1 MGAIK
6 TMKEVEGALPK
17 KKDAQYIRILDS
29 EGNPSLISKEDLAQS
44 IGALGGVVPLTLEV
58 NIDFSNPSPE
68 VKREGS
74 SAFSNWLEES
84 VQNMMV
90 KDGQLNYLLDRKN
103 SNKKNKGGNAVI
115 DGSDGDILIKW
126 PRFWYHPALTENG
139 MQIQYSYTPKEG
151 GGWIESPEIW
161 IGATEMVVRNHG
173 GTQTAHSCY
182 NLDPEYRGGSGVNW
196 DNLPKSLLGM
206 PKTNISHDSMRNAC
220 KNKGT
225 FATGVYHGFDYQA
238 YVKMNLMFMAIFGTR
253 DWQAEFAG
261 YDPETGNPKRNSDGF
276 RYGGLGRGIVDEGSW
291 WSGFNGN
298 NPFIR
303 TNVGLELGCGSGVV
317 DYNLNIGSED
327 SSNVKHLHVPVFC
340 GVVNPFGHIWKAMDG
355 ITKSIELA
363 DGGKQ
368 EVWGIFTNPKRYA
381 SAGIDGAAK
390 VVRKT
395 AVLNSG
401 FLSKIDENLL
411 PTETKGNESSH
422 FCDYCYLNAN
432 PGRYSV
438 WLGGSASDGSPAGG
452 WYMSSGDGVG
462 HAPAY
467 SGGRLCFTPS

>member
-44 IGALGGVVPLTLEV
+44 IGASGGVVPLTLEV
-58 NIDFSNPSPE
+58 NIDFSKPSPE

-74 SAFSNWLEES
+74 PAFSNWLEES
-84 VQNMMV
+84 AQNMMV
-90 KDGQLNYLLDRKN
+90 KDGQLNYLLDRKD
-103 SNKKNKGGNAVI
+103 SNKKSKGGNAVI

-126 PRFWYHPALTENG
+126 PRFWYHTALVENG
-139 MQIQYSYTPKEG
+139 MQIQYSNTLKEG
-151 GGWIESPEIW
+151 GGWVESPEIW
-161 IGATEMVVRNHG
+161 VGATEMVVRNHG

-182 NLDPEYRGGSGVNW
+182 NLDPEYRGGNGTNW
-196 DNLPKSLLGM
+196 DSLPKSLLGM
-206 PKTNISHDSMRNAC
+206 PKTNISHDGMRNAC

-225 FATGVYHGFDYQA
+225 FATGAYHGFDYQS

-253 DWQAEFAG
+253 NWQAEFAG
-261 YDPETGNPKRNSDGF
+261 VAPETGLPKRDSLGF
-276 RYGGLGRGIVDEGSW
+276 RYGGLGRGVVDEGIW
-291 WSGFNGN
+291 WANFNGE

-317 DYNLNIGSED
+317 DYDFNTGSET
-327 SSNVKHLHVPVFC
+327 KHLHVPVFC
-340 GVVNPFGHIWKAMDG
+340 GVVNPFGHIWTAIDG
-355 ITKSIELA
+355 LTKSIEESS
-363 DGGKQ
+363 GKQ
-368 EVWGIFTNPKRYA
+368 EVWGIFTDPNSYA

-395 AVLNSG
+395 AVLNHG

-411 PTETKGNESSH
+411 PTETKGSESSH
-422 FCDYCYLNAN
+422 FCDFCYVNSN
-432 PGRYSV
+432 PGSYSV
-438 WLGGSASDGSPAGG
+438 WVGGHASAGGHAGG
-452 WYMSSGDGVG
+452 WLVASNLGVG
-462 HAPAY
+462 NAHPRC
-467 SGGRLCFTPS
+467 GGRLCFTPS

>member
-44 IGALGGVVPLTLEV
+44 IGASGGVVPLTLEV

-74 SAFSNWLEES
+74 PAFSNWLEEN

-90 KDGQLNYLLDRKN
+90 KDGQLNYLLDRKD
-103 SNKKNKGGNAVI
+103 SNKKSKGGSAVI

-126 PRFWYHPALTENG
+126 PRFWYHPALVESG
-139 MQIQYSYTPKEG
+139 MQIQYSNTLKEG
-151 GGWIESPEIW
+151 GGWVESHEIW
-161 IGATEMVVRNHG
+161 VGATEMVVRNHG

-182 NLDPEYRGGSGVNW
+182 NLDPEYRGGNGINW
-196 DNLPKSLLGM
+196 DSLPKSLLGM
-206 PKTNISHDSMRNAC
+206 PKTSISHDSMRNAC

-225 FATGVYHGFDYQA
+225 FATGAYHGFDYQT

-253 DWQAEFAG
+253 NWQAEFAG
-261 YDPETGNPKRNSDGF
+261 VAPDTGLPKRDSLGF
-276 RYGGLGRGIVDEGSW
+276 RYGGLGRGVVDEGSW
-291 WSGFNGN
+291 WANFNGE

-317 DYNLNIGSED
+317 DYDFNTGSET
-327 SSNVKHLHVPVFC
+327 KHLHVPVFC
-340 GVVNPFGHIWKAMDG
+340 GVVNPFGHIWTAIDG
-355 ITKSIELA
+355 LTKSIEESS
-363 DGGKQ
+363 GKQ
-368 EVWGIFTNPKRYA
+368 EVWGIFTDPNSYA

-395 AVLNSG
+395 AVLNQG

-411 PTETKGNESSH
+411 PAEANGSESSH
-422 FCDYCYLNAN
+422 FCDFCYVSPN
-432 PGRYSV
+432 PGSYSV
-438 WLGGSASDGSPAGG
+438 WVGGRASSGGIAGG
-452 WYMSSGDGVG
+452 WDVGSNDGVG
-462 HAPAY
+462 NARPY
-467 SGGRLCFTPS
+467 FGGRLCFTPS